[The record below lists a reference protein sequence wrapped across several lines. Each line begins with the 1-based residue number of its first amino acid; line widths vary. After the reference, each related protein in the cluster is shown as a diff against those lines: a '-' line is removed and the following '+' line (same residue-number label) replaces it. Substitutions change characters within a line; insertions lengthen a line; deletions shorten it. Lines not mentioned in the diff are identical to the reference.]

1 MSFETNSTW
10 TASSNASWCTISPTS
25 GGVGKA
31 SIKVLVSENDTYDDR
46 NCGVTIKA
54 GQATAVVSISQK
66 QKNALILSPDEFSF
80 ESEGGS
86 FEVVIKSNIDY
97 ILSSD
102 VSWITEVT
110 TKALESR
117 THVFTVTA
125 NESSDDREGHVIVKS
140 AGKEDRITVLQLAKE
155 TLIMGQDQYEFGP
168 EGGTLELKVSTN
180 VELDVSID
188 EDSRF
193 WIICLETKSLSE
205 KTLVFNIVAADE
217 TNDRTGTIT
226 VSSGGSLSQTVTVHQ
241 FSPELDETVQ
251 IADAVFKKY
260 CVENFDKNGDGEIS
274 FREALDVEWIGVQ
287 TDNISSLKGI
297 EAFKNLK
304 YLGASGSDARSGGL
318 ENEDLSMNEELIAV
332 AVHDN
337 KLHSLVLPKGKNL
350 QNLIA
355 FGNKIA
361 SLDLSSCEQLEMI
374 SIGGNECLSSLS
386 LPAKADRLTAL
397 HLNDNSLSQ
406 VDLSAYGGLEVFLS
420 YGNPLRSLD
429 VRNNPALKELR
440 CTDERLEV
448 LFVKEGQTIEGVTNN
463 RSEDYIHPN
472 TIIYTGEP
480 STYQGKPVNIPD
492 VVLKAWLIEHYDKN
506 GDGEI
511 GVQEALEIDAID
523 MVSVQVETLEGIQYF
538 PNLKVLR
545 VSGNESYNTEL
556 RGKITEVDLTGNPDL
571 ERIELNIQSLQAIDL
586 SKTPKLRVLNI
597 WGNHIQHLDL
607 SVTPLLEGA
616 DIASNGMSD
625 INLTGLNKVGSMYLY
640 GNAFESVDLSSLE
653 NAEMLALDWC
663 DALREVKFPEN
674 AALKTFYC
682 RNSSIEKL
690 DVSTLPKLEELW
702 CSSERTE
709 FLYLREGQ
717 QLSHITTDRNEEYI
731 HPNTVIITG
740 SARDDH
746 LIVEKTYFELG
757 PDGGQLSIPIV
768 ADNEVKV
775 TVDADW
781 ISRPD
786 EKTFK
791 TGTLVLDVAAMP
803 RGTSRSAKVKLQAG
817 SLEETIFVNQTDGDW
832 VPVESVTLNRTSA
845 ELKAGES
852 LTLTATVLPENAT
865 DKTVTWSSSDTS
877 IASVDQN
884 GLVTALTGGNVT
896 ITAKAGEKTAS
907 CEVNI
912 TVPVENVSLD
922 RTSVSLEEGRTTTL
936 IATVSPADATDKSIS
951 WVSSNTSVATVSNTG
966 IVTALVEG
974 DVVITAT
981 AGGKSASCTVSVV
994 ALVIPVESVSLSQT
1008 FAELKEGETLALTA
1022 AVLPENA
1029 TDKTVTW
1036 SSSDASIAS
1045 VDQNGLV
1052 TAIKIGETTIDAV
1065 AGNEKASCTIKV
1077 ERNANSEVAFEDES
1091 VKRLCLLHFDGNH
1104 DGIITYADLAEVT
1117 SLNGVFRES
1126 AIVSFP
1132 EFQYFIGLEG
1142 VEQLAFAK
1150 SSVEYIVLP
1159 PSVSYIGRDAFYQSA
1174 IKSIELP
1181 ASTKTI
1187 SEKAFYNCDALTK
1200 VSYSGNA
1207 LEEIGKEAFNQ
1218 CYALQQV
1225 IIHGPLS
1232 IIGECAFK
1240 DCTSLSTFEHGDKLT
1255 QIGIEAFWGA
1265 AFREFS
1271 FPSSLTFIGSNAFN
1285 SCKSLDSVDMS
1296 RCTSLTS
1303 LSAAV
1308 FGGTGVSS
1316 VILPP
1321 NLTDL
1326 GGRALAGTNNLYT
1339 LILPSSVDTLGD
1351 APFLSSS
1358 ISHLYCQPMVP
1369 PARTK
1374 YKKTY
1379 NPWGDNPPEGYIVF
1393 VPSEAY
1399 DAYKAA
1405 WGDLPI
1411 AVYSQLP

>member
-1 MSFETNSTW
+1 MRTLKNIWRLAGLLVLACSCGKETPTPDIPDNPKENDSIILSGESAKTFGSEQGEFLLSFETNSTW
-10 TASSNASWCTISPTS
+10 TASSNASWCTVSPTS
-25 GGVGKA
+25 GSAGKV
-31 SIKVLVSENDTYDDR
+31 STKVLVSENDTYDDR
-46 NCGVTIKA
+46 NCSVTIKA

-180 VELDVSID
+180 VELDVSVD

-193 WIICLETKSLSE
+193 WIIYLETKSLFE
-205 KTLVFNIVAADE
+205 KTIVFNIVAADE

-350 QNLIA
+350 QNLVA

-492 VVLKAWLIEHYDKN
+492 AVLKAWLIEHYDKN

-545 VSGNESYNTEL
+545 VSGNESFNTEL

-740 SARDDH
+740 SAKDDH

-757 PDGGQLSIPIV
+757 PDGGQLSIPV
-768 ADNEVKV
+768 LADNEVKV

-817 SLEETIFVNQTDGDW
+817 SLEATVSVNQTDGDW
-832 VPVESVTLNRTSA
+832 VPVES
-845 ELKAGES
+845 
-852 LTLTATVLPENAT
+852 
-865 DKTVTWSSSDTS
+865 
-877 IASVDQN
+877 I
-884 GLVTALTGGNVT
+884 
-896 ITAKAGEKTAS
+896 
-907 CEVNI
+907 
-912 TVPVENVSLD
+912 SLD
-922 RTSVSLEEGRTTTL
+922 RNSVSLEEGQTTTL
-936 IATVSPADATDKSIS
+936 VATVSPNDADDKTVS
-951 WVSSNTSVATVSNTG
+951 WSTSAPAVATVTNG
-966 IVTALVEG
+966 VVTAVSEG
-974 DVVITAT
+974 TAVITAT
-981 AGGKSASCTVSVV
+981 AGGKQATCAVSVKKSVV
-994 ALVIPVESVSLSQT
+994 AVTSVTLNKTSLALEKGQS
-1008 FAELKEGETLALTA
+1008 ETLTA
-1022 AVLPENA
+1022 TVLPGNA

-1045 VDQNGLV
+1045 VDQNGKV
-1052 TAIKIGETTIDAV
+1052 TALKGGNVTITAKAGEQS
-1065 AGNEKASCTIKV
+1065 ASCEVRITVPV
-1077 ERNANSEVAFEDES
+1077 ESISLDRTSMTLTEGQTVTLNATVNPDDATD
-1091 VKRLCLLHFDGNH
+1091 K
-1104 DGIITYADLAEVT
+1104 TVT
-1117 SLNGVFRES
+1117 WT
-1126 AIVSFP
+1126 
-1132 EFQYFIGLEG
+1132 
-1142 VEQLAFAK
+1142 
-1150 SSVEYIVLP
+1150 SSN
-1159 PSVSYIGRDAFYQSA
+1159 PSVASVDQSGQVIA
-1174 IKSIELP
+1174 LDVGNASIV
-1181 ASTKTI
+1181 AAVGNKQATCTI
-1187 SEKAFYNCDALTK
+1187 VVKGK
-1200 VSYSGNA
+1200 VSGGH
-1207 LEEIGKEAFNQ
+1207 E
-1218 CYALQQV
+1218 
-1225 IIHGPLS
+1225 
-1232 IIGECAFK
+1232 
-1240 DCTSLSTFEHGDKLT
+1240 
-1255 QIGIEAFWGA
+1255 
-1265 AFREFS
+1265 
-1271 FPSSLTFIGSNAFN
+1271 
-1285 SCKSLDSVDMS
+1285 
-1296 RCTSLTS
+1296 
-1303 LSAAV
+1303 
-1308 FGGTGVSS
+1308 GTGHESW
-1316 VILPP
+1316 
-1321 NLTDL
+1321 D
-1326 GGRALAGTNNLYT
+1326 
-1339 LILPSSVDTLGD
+1339 
-1351 APFLSSS
+1351 
-1358 ISHLYCQPMVP
+1358 
-1369 PARTK
+1369 
-1374 YKKTY
+1374 
-1379 NPWGDNPPEGYIVF
+1379 
-1393 VPSEAY
+1393 
-1399 DAYKAA
+1399 
-1405 WGDLPI
+1405 
-1411 AVYSQLP
+1411 